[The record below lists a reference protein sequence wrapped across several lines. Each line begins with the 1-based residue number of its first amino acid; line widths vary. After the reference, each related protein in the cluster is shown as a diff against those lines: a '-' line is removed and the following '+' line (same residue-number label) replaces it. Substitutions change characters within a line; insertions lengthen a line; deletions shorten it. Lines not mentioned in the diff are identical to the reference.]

1 MNKFSSARSRT
12 VLALALLGGSLPSL
26 AHHSSAMFDMDKVI
40 TLSGTVTEFQWTN
53 PHCFIQL
60 AVAHGAATEEWSIE
74 MGAPIQ
80 LFERGWKR
88 SSVKPGD
95 RISVVIHPMRDGSM
109 GGAIVSAA
117 TADGTPIGKKT

>member
-1 MNKFSSARSRT
+1 MNKISSAPSRT
-12 VLALALLGGSLPSL
+12 VLTIALLAACLPSL

-40 TLSGTVTEFQWTN
+40 TLNGTVTEFQWTN

-60 AVAHGAATEEWSIE
+60 AVPRGTATEQWSVE

-88 SSVKPGD
+88 GSVKPGD
-95 RISVVIHPMRDGSM
+95 KISVVIHPMRDGSK

>member
-1 MNKFSSARSRT
+1 MNRTSSALSRAVVT
-12 VLALALLGGSLPSL
+12 LALLAASSPGV

-40 TLSGTVTEFQWTN
+40 TLTGTVTEFQWTN

-60 AVAHGAATEEWSIE
+60 AVPRGSAVEDWSVE

-95 RISVVIHPMRDGSM
+95 RISVVIHPMRDGGK
-109 GGAIVSAA
+109 GGAIVSAT

>member
-1 MNKFSSARSRT
+1 MNKISSARSRT
-12 VLALALLGGSLPSL
+12 VLAMVLFAGSLPSL
-26 AHHSSAMFDMDKVI
+26 AHHSSAMFDMDKVV
-40 TLSGTVTEFQWTN
+40 TLNGTVTEFQWTN

-60 AVAHGAATEEWSIE
+60 AVPRGAAIEQWSVE

-95 RISVVIHPMRDGSM
+95 RISVVIHPMRDGSK
-109 GGAIVSAA
+109 GGAIVSAT
-117 TADGTPIGKKT
+117 TAEGTPIGKKT

>member
-1 MNKFSSARSRT
+1 MNKTSSAWSCT
-12 VLALALLGGSLPSL
+12 ALAMILLAGSLPAL

-40 TLSGTVTEFQWTN
+40 TLNGTVTEFQWTN

-60 AVAHGAATEEWSIE
+60 AVPRGTAIEQWSVE

-95 RISVVIHPMRDGSM
+95 RISVVIHPMRDGSK